1 MEKKKTKILIIDDSN
16 VVLEI
21 AQETLEKAGYQVATA
36 IDLKQFED
44 EIETIKPD
52 LLVADIKMPEIFGQ
66 DLCSLL
72 KEHLGVTIPVI
83 LFSDMDVEEL
93 EVLAL
98 QSNADGFVSKGEG
111 MDALVLKIGT
121 ILKS

>member
-1 MEKKKTKILIIDDSN
+1 MEKKPAKILIIDDSE

-21 AQETLEKAGYQVATA
+21 AKETLEKAGCLVAIA
-36 IDLKQFED
+36 IDLKQFEN
-44 EIETIKPD
+44 EIEMFKPD

-83 LFSDMDVEEL
+83 LFSDMDQEEL

-98 QSNADGFVSKGEG
+98 QSNADGFVSKGDG

-121 ILKS
+121 ILKR

>member
-1 MEKKKTKILIIDDSN
+1 MGKKPVKILIIDDSE

-21 AQETLEKAGYQVATA
+21 AKETLERAGYQVAVA
-36 IDLKQFED
+36 IDLKQFES
-44 EIETIKPD
+44 EIEKVKPD

-93 EVLAL
+93 EVLSL

-111 MDALVLKIGT
+111 MDALVAKIGT
-121 ILKS
+121 IFKS

>member
-1 MEKKKTKILIIDDSN
+1 MKKKPTKILIIDDSE
-16 VVLEI
+16 VILEI
-21 AQETLEKAGYQVATA
+21 AKETLEKAGYLVAIA
-36 IDLKQFED
+36 INLKQFENK
-44 EIETIKPD
+44 IETVKPD

-83 LFSDMDVEEL
+83 LFSDMDQVEL

-98 QSNADGFVSKGEG
+98 QSNANGFVSKGDG
-111 MDALVLKIGT
+111 MDALVQKIGT